1 MCVVHLT
8 LIIVVMT
15 VFYLLKQLTKEY
27 PEILTPGNVE
37 IIGITEEP
45 SSHEYYLVFYHNIH
59 IVLDKFIQTNEHV
72 NYMPYTDF
80 DEIKE
85 IGFGG
90 YATVYSARYKGPAKY
105 RKSTYSFEKDMPR
118 TVVPKQFKSFD
129 ETPELFISEVSN
141 NW

>member
-1 MCVVHLT
+1 M
-8 LIIVVMT
+8 
-15 VFYLLKQLTKEY
+15 
-27 PEILTPGNVE
+27 TPGNVE

-72 NYMPYTDF
+72 KYMPYIDF

-90 YATVYSARYKGPAKY
+90 YATVYSARYKGELVGNA
-105 RKSTYSFEKDMPR
+105 R
-118 TVVPKQFKSFD
+118 TVVLKRFKIFD

-141 NW
+141 NVILIKVIFNLTAYLFYLIVQKSWQVL